1 MSEPAIFVLI
11 RDGDRRYYQDPF
23 AHMFLFRELLWGPDA
38 LERWLCE
45 GEEIDRWTEEAIGGA
60 VVDFDR
66 RILVWHGE
74 SGMLSIPKVRSL
86 YDTLLNTAWPGFD
99 VRFAAGSTQDLAE
112 AAGEHSEQEDD
123 EVPDRFE
130 TVQEAAGFDE
140 DELPGDRLIEGR
152 VSDDTLGSDE
162 EAAETYENDMED
174 IFDEDDERAWI
185 TIVDEEGAVR
195 HRNLQEVSQDLITA
209 DPDVVTNL
217 LRLPPGDMPSESV
230 VNGGIWIDIPR
241 REVGVWGG
249 PEILRDLDQM
259 KNAWDGFRVRW
270 AEDGYAEQCAVSGPN
285 GIPMSNAEAL
295 GKLMPTILSN
305 KRFDIGAVFNA
316 VGGQIKKTAVRAT
329 GCFVGVLC
337 TPVLLFGAISGKWQA
352 SFITVGIVIAFF
364 MLAFKLTERRLK
376 KKFALNEIANNLD
389 QSGERAPVAGPMDP
403 QSRRAAMEELLAKA
417 GFPSL
422 SEIEPHFASD
432 SIEDL
437 L

>member
-1 MSEPAIFVLI
+1 MSQPAIFVLI
-11 RDGDRRYYQDPF
+11 RGGDRRYYQDPF

-66 RILVWHGE
+66 RLLVWHGE

-86 YDTLLNTAWPGFD
+86 YDTLLETAWTGFD
-99 VRFAAGSTQDLAE
+99 VRFVMSATPDLAE
-112 AAGEHSEQEDD
+112 AAGEQRELD
-123 EVPDRFE
+123 ELPDRFE
-130 TVQEAAGFDE
+130 TVQQAAGFDE
-140 DELPGDRLIEGR
+140 DEILGERLLEDRL
-152 VSDDTLGSDE
+152 SDE
-162 EAAETYENDMED
+162 SLDGGDEAAETFENDRED
-174 IFDEDDERAWI
+174 IFDDEDERAWI
-185 TIVDEEGAVR
+185 TIVDDEGAVR

-217 LRLPPGDMPSESV
+217 LRLPPGDMPGESV
-230 VNGGIWIDIPR
+230 VIGGIWIDIPR

-249 PEILRDLDQM
+249 PEIRRELEQM
-259 KNAWDGFRVRW
+259 DKAWDGFRVRW
-270 AEDGYAEQCAVSGPN
+270 ADDGYAEQCAVSGPN
-285 GIPMSNAEAL
+285 GNPMSNVEAL

-316 VGGQIKKTAVRAT
+316 VGGHIKKTAVRAT
-329 GCFVGVLC
+329 GCFVGILC

-389 QSGERAPVAGPMDP
+389 QSGERAAVAGPMDP
-403 QSRRAAMEELLAKA
+403 PTRRAVMEDLLANA

-422 SEIEPHFASD
+422 SEIEPCFASD